1 MTNYERLQNGMP
13 IVFCKD
19 CKYRG
24 SDIECP
30 MCYTENYYDEDYDGD
45 YIFHDRTIDDGFCDR
60 GELDEEN
67 ARHLE
72 YVKFLT
78 EQQKEEKND

>member
-13 IVFCKD
+13 IIFCKD

-30 MCYTENYYDEDYDGD
+30 MRYEEDYYKEGLGWDS
-45 YIFHDRTIDDGFCDR
+45 ICHDRTIDDGFCNG
-60 GELDEEN
+60 GELDEDYCR
-67 ARHLE
+67 ALE
-72 YVKFLT
+72 
-78 EQQKEEKND
+78 KEEDE

>member
-1 MTNYERLQNGMP
+1 MNNYERLQNGMP

-30 MCYTENYYDEDYDGD
+30 MCYAEDYYDEDVGWDSIY
-45 YIFHDRTIDDGFCDR
+45 HDSTLDDSFCDR
-60 GELDEEN
+60 GEIWEES
-67 ARHLE
+67 R
-72 YVKFLT
+72 
-78 EQQKEEKND
+78 

>member
-1 MTNYERLQNGMP
+1 MNNYERLQNSMP

-30 MCYTENYYDEDYDGD
+30 MCYEEDYYDKDLEWDGI
-45 YIFHDRTIDDGFCDR
+45 YRDRTIDDGFCDR
-60 GELDEEN
+60 GELEEEYLRALEKEEN
-67 ARHLE
+67 E
-72 YVKFLT
+72 
-78 EQQKEEKND
+78 